1 MYVCTAS
8 PTENKTVSAA
18 VDISICSSIINAAHY
33 TVGYDF
39 SSPPTLSISIG
50 TLSAHSGPAV
60 GSFVA
65 SDMRQGKSM
74 ALNVMR
80 LVLRDISI
88 ENILFAAR
96 RLAHRVLCV
105 VCSLLCL
112 R

>member
-8 PTENKTVSAA
+8 PTKNKTDSDV
-18 VDISICSSIINAAHY
+18 VDISICRSISDAAHDS
-33 TVGYDF
+33 VGHDF

-60 GSFVA
+60 GSLAA
-65 SDMRQGKSM
+65 SGMRQGKSM
-74 ALNVMR
+74 ALNAMR
-80 LVLRDISI
+80 LVLRDESI
-88 ENILFAAR
+88 VDIMFAAR

>member
-8 PTENKTVSAA
+8 PTKNKTVSDV
-18 VDISICSSIINAAHY
+18 VDISICRSIGDAAHDS
-33 TVGYDF
+33 VGHDF
-39 SSPPTLSISIG
+39 SSPPTLSISLG

-65 SDMRQGKSM
+65 SGLRQGKSM
-74 ALNVMR
+74 ALNAMR
-80 LVLRDISI
+80 LVLRDGSI
-88 ENILFAAR
+88 VNIVFTAR

-105 VCSLLCL
+105 VCTLFCL